1 MLGAVAE
8 LALILVQAF
17 GQLLVLLKTAGFVH
31 DLLSLRE
38 LSRIAHLKIQ
48 ILLLFTRFNSV
59 AHFYYYPIMGW
70 QLNYFLSS
78 Y

>member
-17 GQLLVLLKTAGFVH
+17 GQLLVLLKAAGFVH
-31 DLLSLRE
+31 DLFSLRE

-48 ILLLFTRFNSV
+48 ILLLVTRFNSV
-59 AHFYYYPIMGW
+59 AHFYYYPIMRW
-70 QLNYFLSS
+70 QLNYFLS
-78 Y
+78 